1 MNAFMQ
7 LLCYFIIF
15 DLIVAGVYLVAMFI
29 ITTWEKHQVR
39 KFEARVKAISE
50 VQMDAMDELT
60 KLIDEEGDDDNKS

>member
-1 MNAFMQ
+1 MNTFMQ

-29 ITTWEKHQVR
+29 ITTWEKHQVQ
-39 KFEARVKAISE
+39 KFKARVKAISE

-60 KLIDEEGDDDNKS
+60 KLIDEEGDDDNES